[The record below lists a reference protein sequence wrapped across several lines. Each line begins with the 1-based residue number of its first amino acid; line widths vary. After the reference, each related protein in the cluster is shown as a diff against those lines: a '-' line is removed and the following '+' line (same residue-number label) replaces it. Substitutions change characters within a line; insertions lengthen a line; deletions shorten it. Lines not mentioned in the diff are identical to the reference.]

1 MQFEALK
8 NFMDHLTDWRIPGN
22 AISVYVDNK
31 EVFTYQSGFMDV
43 ENKIK
48 MNDQC
53 LMNIYSTSKVTTAVA
68 GMQLLERGKFLLDT
82 PLYDFIPEYK
92 EMYMKDAGGELKK
105 AENPITIRH
114 LFTMTSGL
122 DYAWQEDILKKLGEK
137 TSGRY
142 ETLEVA
148 KAMAEKTLCFEPGTR
163 WQYGI
168 SHDVLAAVVEVISG
182 MKFRDYVREHIFEP
196 LGMCETFYHRD
207 AEVLKRMA
215 PQYNFVN
222 DEGENLGIVEAQ
234 KTDMSKCGGH
244 LERTD
249 GKVSHIFGP
258 EYDSGGAGI
267 VTSVR
272 DYAKLSNALA
282 NGGVGATGERILSSA
297 AISLMKTPQVSADML
312 KTSGWSQLKG
322 YGYGLGVRT
331 MIDRAA
337 GGALS
342 SVGEFGWGGAAGST
356 ILVDTEKKLGLFYAH
371 HMLNQQEAYYQ
382 PRLRNVVYSCLDE

>member
-1 MQFEALK
+1 MNFEALK
-8 NFMDHLTDWRIPGN
+8 NFMDHLTEWRIPGN
-22 AISVYVDNK
+22 AISVYVNNQ
-31 EVFTYQSGFMDV
+31 EVFSYQSGYMDV

-48 MNDQC
+48 MNNQC

-68 GMQLLERGKFLLDT
+68 GMQLLEQGKFLLDT
-82 PLYDFIPEYK
+82 PLYDFIPEYR
-92 EMYMKDAGGELKK
+92 EMYVNDVNGKIKR
-105 AENPITIRH
+105 AENPITMRH

-122 DYAWQEDILKKLGEK
+122 NYVWQEDILKKVGEK
-137 TSGRY
+137 TCGRFD
-142 ETLEVA
+142 TVEVA
-148 KAMAEKTLCFEPGTR
+148 KAMAEKTLVFEPGSR

-182 MKFRDYVREHIFEP
+182 KKFRDYVRENIFEP
-196 LGMCETFYHRD
+196 LDMRETFYHRD
-207 AEVLKRMA
+207 ADILKKMA

-222 DEGENLGIVEAQ
+222 DDADKLSIVEEQAS
-234 KTDMSKCGGH
+234 DLSKCGGH

-282 NGGVGATGERILSSA
+282 NGGLGATGERILSSS

-312 KTSGWSQLKG
+312 KNSGWSQLKG

-331 MIDRAA
+331 MIDRAE

-356 ILVDTEKKLGLFYAH
+356 VLVDTDKRLGLFYAH

-382 PRLRNVVYSCLDE
+382 PRLRNVVYSCLD